1 MNNLYTNKK
10 TGEFYIKAK
19 EVINAT
25 NENDG
30 QVMILYSSMK
40 TGQTFVREK
49 KEFFEKFVMYG
60 W

>member
-1 MNNLYTNKK
+1 MDSIYKNRK
-10 TGEFYIKAK
+10 TGEFYIYDK

-30 QVMILYSSMK
+30 QVMILYSAMK